1 MAIVAFPLDNTEY
14 TASAMG
20 AFLATRTRGVY
31 SADDSLAVT
40 ANGNMTVTVGPG
52 LAWLKAADYWGLAVC
67 SEAAV
72 TLTVP
77 TASSSA
83 KRMDAV
89 CLRLDKTG
97 NKAELIVKPGT
108 PAAMPVLPPLQRN
121 DSYDEIYLAG
131 ISIAAGAVAVS
142 AADITDLRL
151 NEDYCGLMRD
161 GVTGIPT
168 AQLSAQADAL
178 MAQLREAIQA
188 ASSGEGVSVYT
199 HQKSGTI
206 HKLTGSGACGR
217 VKLTANVA
225 AGDTVQVN
233 GKTVPAYVGGEAF
246 ADALAGEALS
256 GRWLSFVWDGTQVN
270 FKAGGGLS
278 NTKLALADA
287 AASDVVEGKTF
298 YASDKVLK
306 TGDILIRNQVG
317 KNGAVGISQYYPS
330 VPVTPAAA
338 NTQTNQ
344 NMDGVN
350 RFCLQP
356 PAGMYDG
363 NSYVGETY
371 ANVAS
376 AIGLTAEKLMYG
388 QQVLG
393 ITGTGT
399 LQAGYSYR
407 YAYNYDSKALA
418 GSIFKKASSGK
429 LAFAK
434 SVSDL
439 PMVIVGGGGDAHT
452 NTQTIKIGS
461 RTIATTVGTLGTVK
475 KVTVSASAN
484 EEITVDGDYNGSQW
498 FLAVL

>member
-1 MAIVAFPLDNTEY
+1 MKRGDCLAIVAFPLDNTEY

-40 ANGNMTVTVGPG
+40 ANGNMTVTIGPG

-67 SEAAV
+67 SEAAA

-121 DSYDEIYLAG
+121 DSYDEIYLAS
-131 ISIAAGAVAVS
+131 ISLAAGQVAVS

-206 HKLTGSGACGR
+206 HKLTGSGPNGR

-233 GKTVPAYVGGEAF
+233 GKTVPAYVGAETF
-246 ADALAGEALS
+246 ADALAGEALR

-287 AASDVVEGKTF
+287 AAADVLESKTF
-298 YASDKVLK
+298 YSGGKLLK
-306 TGDILIRNQVG
+306 TGAILIRNQVG

-330 VPVTPAAA
+330 APVTPVAA
-338 NTQTNQ
+338 NTQTNK

-356 PAGMYDG
+356 PAGFYDG

-371 ANVAS
+371 DRVSA

-393 ITGTGT
+393 ITGTGVTRAIWHGSIPHDYAVYTMGTAPASGT
-399 LQAGYSYR
+399 L
-407 YAYNYDSKALA
+407 LFLFA
-418 GSIFKKASSGK
+418 GSADHDMQIQSITIGGQVVATPWRNNLYVATFPVVAGQQITMQWASNYSGGT
-429 LAFAK
+429 
-434 SVSDL
+434 
-439 PMVIVGGGGDAHT
+439 PYGQGVICYV
-452 NTQTIKIGS
+452 
-461 RTIATTVGTLGTVK
+461 
-475 KVTVSASAN
+475 
-484 EEITVDGDYNGSQW
+484 
-498 FLAVL
+498 

>member
-67 SEAAV
+67 SEAAA

-108 PAAMPVLPPLQRN
+108 PAAVPVLPPLQRN
-121 DSYDEIYLAG
+121 DSYDEIYLAN
-131 ISIAAGAVAVS
+131 ISLAAGQVAVS

-206 HKLTGSGACGR
+206 HKLTGSGPNGR

-256 GRWLSFVWDGTQVN
+256 GRWLSFVWDGAQVN
-270 FKAGGGLS
+270 FKGGGGL
-278 NTKLALADA
+278 TGAKLALADA
-287 AASDVVEGKTF
+287 VPADVRRGRTF
-298 YASDKVLK
+298 YARGRGLQTGTAEYPQYLGVVSVTTGANAVLADY
-306 TGDILIRNQVG
+306 TLTPGVWRIVAAAWRDNREYGYIAVQVG
-317 KNGAVGISQYYPS
+317 GTEHGGTEPTYGHGRVLD
-330 VPVTPAAA
+330 VTLTLTE
-338 NTQTNQ
+338 NTSCRVLTRSN
-344 NMDGVN
+344 
-350 RFCLQP
+350 
-356 PAGMYDG
+356 
-363 NSYVGETY
+363 YV
-371 ANVAS
+371 
-376 AIGLTAEKLMYG
+376 
-388 QQVLG
+388 
-393 ITGTGT
+393 
-399 LQAGYSYR
+399 
-407 YAYNYDSKALA
+407 
-418 GSIFKKASSGK
+418 
-429 LAFAK
+429 
-434 SVSDL
+434 
-439 PMVIVGGGGDAHT
+439 VGGCWAIVR
-452 NTQTIKIGS
+452 QP
-461 RTIATTVGTLGTVK
+461 
-475 KVTVSASAN
+475 
-484 EEITVDGDYNGSQW
+484 
-498 FLAVL
+498 

>member
-1 MAIVAFPLDNTEY
+1 MKRGDCLAIVAFPLDNTEY

-67 SEAAV
+67 SEAAA

-121 DSYDEIYLAG
+121 DSYDEIYLAS
-131 ISIAAGAVAVS
+131 ISLAAGAVAVS

-161 GVTGIPT
+161 GVTGLPT
-168 AQLSAQADAL
+168 AQITAQADAL
-178 MAQLREAIQA
+178 MEQLRQAIQA

-206 HKLTGSGACGR
+206 HKLTGSGHNGR

-246 ADALAGEALS
+246 ANALAGESLS

-270 FKAGGGLS
+270 FKGGGGLS

-298 YASDKVLK
+298 YAGNDKSLK
-306 TGDILIRNQVG
+306 IGAILTRNQVG
-317 KNGAVGISQYYPS
+317 KNGAVGISQYFS
-330 VPVTPAAA
+330 GVAVSKANSN
-338 NTQTNQ
+338 NTQTNA
-344 NMDGVN
+344 NLDGVS
-350 RFCLQP
+350 RLCLQP
-356 PAGMYDG
+356 PAGFYDG

-371 ANVAS
+371 DRVS
-376 AIGLTAEKLMYG
+376 TAIGLTSEKLMYG

-393 ITGTGT
+393 ITGTGVTRAIWHGSLPTDYSTHTMGTAPASGT
-399 LQAGYSYR
+399 LLFVFAGNADHDMQIQSITIGGQEVATPGRNDLYVAQFSVAAGQQITMR
-407 YAYNYDSKALA
+407 WSSNY
-418 GSIFKKASSGK
+418 
-429 LAFAK
+429 
-434 SVSDL
+434 
-439 PMVIVGGGGDAHT
+439 GGGTPYG
-452 NTQTIKIGS
+452 QGVICY
-461 RTIATTVGTLGTVK
+461 V
-475 KVTVSASAN
+475 
-484 EEITVDGDYNGSQW
+484 
-498 FLAVL
+498 

>member
-1 MAIVAFPLDNTEY
+1 MKRGDCLAIVAFPLDNTEY

-67 SEAAV
+67 SEAAA
-72 TLTVP
+72 TLPVP

-131 ISIAAGAVAVS
+131 ISLAAGQVAVS

-161 GVTGIPT
+161 GVTGLPT
-168 AQLSAQADAL
+168 AQITAQADAL
-178 MAQLREAIQA
+178 MEQLRQAIQA

-206 HKLTGSGACGR
+206 HKLTGSGHNGR

-225 AGDTVQVN
+225 AGDTVQLN
-233 GKTVPAYVGGEAF
+233 GKTVPAYAGAETF
-246 ADALAGEALS
+246 ADAFAGEALR

-298 YASDKVLK
+298 YAGSDKTLK
-306 TGDILIRNQVG
+306 TGDILTRNQVG

-330 VPVTPAAA
+330 APVTPVAA

-356 PAGMYDG
+356 PAGYYDG
-363 NSYVGETY
+363 TSYIGDTY
-371 ANVAS
+371 ANVAA
-376 AIGLTAEKLMYG
+376 AIGLSAAKLMAG

-393 ITGTGT
+393 ITGTGVT
-399 LQAGYSYR
+399 RAIWHGSLPTD
-407 YAYNYDSKALA
+407 YN
-418 GSIFKKASSGK
+418 
-429 LAFAK
+429 
-434 SVSDL
+434 
-439 PMVIVGGGGDAHT
+439 AH
-452 NTQTIKIGS
+452 
-461 RTIATTVGTLGTVK
+461 TLGTAPASGTVLLLFAGSADHDMQIQSITIGGQ
-475 KVTVSASAN
+475 VVATPGRNNLYVGTFPVSAGQS
-484 EEITVDGDYNGSQW
+484 IVVQW
-498 FLAVL
+498 SSNFGGGTPSGYGVICYV

>member
-52 LAWLKAADYWGLAVC
+52 LAWLKAADHWGLAVC
-67 SEAAV
+67 SEAAA

-131 ISIAAGAVAVS
+131 ISLAAGAVAVS

-206 HKLTGSGACGR
+206 HKLTGSGPNGR

-233 GKTVPAYVGGEAF
+233 GKTVPAYVGAETF

-256 GRWLSFVWDGTQVN
+256 GRWLSFVWDDTQVN

-287 AASDVVEGKTF
+287 ATSDVVEGKTF

-306 TGDILIRNQVG
+306 TGAILIRNQVG

-371 ANVAS
+371 DRVS
-376 AIGLTAEKLMYG
+376 ATIGLTAEKLMYG

-393 ITGTGT
+393 ITGTGVTRAIWHGSIPHDYAVHTMGTAPANGT
-399 LQAGYSYR
+399 L
-407 YAYNYDSKALA
+407 LFLFA
-418 GSIFKKASSGK
+418 GSADHDMQIQSITIGGQVVATPWRNNLYVATFPVVAGQQITMQWASNYSGGT
-429 LAFAK
+429 
-434 SVSDL
+434 
-439 PMVIVGGGGDAHT
+439 PYGQGVICYV
-452 NTQTIKIGS
+452 
-461 RTIATTVGTLGTVK
+461 
-475 KVTVSASAN
+475 
-484 EEITVDGDYNGSQW
+484 
-498 FLAVL
+498 

>member
-1 MAIVAFPLDNTEY
+1 MKRGDCLAIVAFPLDNTEY

-31 SADDSLAVT
+31 SADNSLAVT

-67 SEAAV
+67 SEAAA

-108 PAAMPVLPPLQRN
+108 PAAMPVLPPLLRN

-131 ISIAAGAVAVS
+131 ISLAAGAVAVS

-161 GVTGIPT
+161 GVTGLPT
-168 AQLSAQADAL
+168 AQITAQADAL
-178 MAQLREAIQA
+178 MAQLRQAIQA

-199 HQKSGTI
+199 HQKSGTV
-206 HKLTGSGACGR
+206 HKLTGSGHNGR

-233 GKTVPAYVGGEAF
+233 GKTVPAYVGAETF
-246 ADALAGEALS
+246 ADALAGESLS
-256 GRWLSFVWDGTQVN
+256 GRWLSFVWDGSQVN
-270 FKAGGGLS
+270 FKSGGGLS
-278 NTKLALADA
+278 VTKIALANAKPENVLEDT
-287 AASDVVEGKTF
+287 TF
-298 YASDKVLK
+298 YAEGSKSLK
-306 TGDILIRNQVG
+306 TGTRKNRSVVG
-317 KNGAVGISQYYPS
+317 KNGAVGISHYYPS
-330 VPVTPAAA
+330 VPVTPVAA

-371 ANVAS
+371 DRVSA

-393 ITGTGT
+393 ITGTGVTRAIWHGSIPHDYAVHTMGTAPANGT
-399 LQAGYSYR
+399 L
-407 YAYNYDSKALA
+407 LFLFA
-418 GSIFKKASSGK
+418 GSADHDMQIQSITIGGQVVATPWRNNLYVATFPVVAGQQITMQWASNYSGGT
-429 LAFAK
+429 
-434 SVSDL
+434 
-439 PMVIVGGGGDAHT
+439 PYGQGVICYV
-452 NTQTIKIGS
+452 
-461 RTIATTVGTLGTVK
+461 
-475 KVTVSASAN
+475 
-484 EEITVDGDYNGSQW
+484 
-498 FLAVL
+498 

>member
-1 MAIVAFPLDNTEY
+1 MKRGDCLAIVAFPLDNTEY

-67 SEAAV
+67 SEAAA

-131 ISIAAGAVAVS
+131 ISLSAGAVAVS

-161 GVTGIPT
+161 GVTGLPT
-168 AQLSAQADAL
+168 AQITAQADAL
-178 MAQLREAIQA
+178 MEQLRQAIQA

-206 HKLTGSGACGR
+206 HKLTGSGHNGR

-270 FKAGGGLS
+270 FKGGGGLS

-287 AASDVVEGKTF
+287 AAADVVEGKTF
-298 YASDKVLK
+298 YAGNDKSLK
-306 TGDILIRNQVG
+306 TGAILIRNQVG

-330 VPVTPAAA
+330 APVTPVAA

-371 ANVAS
+371 DRVSA

-393 ITGTGT
+393 ITGTGVTRAIWHGSLPTDYSTHTMGTAPASGT
-399 LQAGYSYR
+399 LLFVFAGNADHDMQIQSITIGGQEVATPGRNDLYVAQFSVVAGQQITMR
-407 YAYNYDSKALA
+407 WSSNY
-418 GSIFKKASSGK
+418 
-429 LAFAK
+429 
-434 SVSDL
+434 
-439 PMVIVGGGGDAHT
+439 GGGTPHGYGV
-452 NTQTIKIGS
+452 ICY
-461 RTIATTVGTLGTVK
+461 V
-475 KVTVSASAN
+475 
-484 EEITVDGDYNGSQW
+484 
-498 FLAVL
+498 

>member
-1 MAIVAFPLDNTEY
+1 MKRGDCLAIVAFPLDNTEY

-67 SEAAV
+67 SEAAA
-72 TLTVP
+72 TLMVP

-121 DSYDEIYLAG
+121 NSYDEIYLAS
-131 ISIAAGAVAVS
+131 ISLAAGQVAVS

-168 AQLSAQADAL
+168 AQISAQADAL

-206 HKLTGSGACGR
+206 HKLTGSGPNGR

-233 GKTVPAYVGGEAF
+233 GKTVPAYVGGEVF

-287 AASDVVEGKTF
+287 TPTTVLEGTTF

-306 TGDILIRNQVG
+306 TGTQKNRSVVG

-371 ANVAS
+371 DRVSA

-393 ITGTGT
+393 ITGTGVT
-399 LQAGYSYR
+399 RAIWHGSLPTD
-407 YAYNYDSKALA
+407 YN
-418 GSIFKKASSGK
+418 
-429 LAFAK
+429 
-434 SVSDL
+434 
-439 PMVIVGGGGDAHT
+439 AH
-452 NTQTIKIGS
+452 
-461 RTIATTVGTLGTVK
+461 TLGTAPANG
-475 KVTVSASAN
+475 TLLFLFAGSADHDMQIQS
-484 EEITVDGDYNGSQW
+484 ITIGGQVVATPWRNNLYVATFPVVAGQQITMQW
-498 FLAVL
+498 ASNYSGGTPYGQGVICYV

>member
-67 SEAAV
+67 SEAAA

-121 DSYDEIYLAG
+121 DSYDEIYLAS
-131 ISIAAGAVAVS
+131 ISLAAGQVAVS

-206 HKLTGSGACGR
+206 HKLTGSGPNGR

-233 GKTVPAYVGGEAF
+233 GKTMPAYVGGETF
-246 ADALAGEALS
+246 AAALAGESLR

-287 AASDVVEGKTF
+287 AAADVLESKTF
-298 YASDKVLK
+298 YSGGDKLLK
-306 TGDILIRNQVG
+306 TGTQKNRSVVG
-317 KNGAVGISQYYPS
+317 KNGAVGMDPAYPT
-330 VPVTPAAA
+330 VAITPVTQ
-338 NTQTNQ
+338 NTQAHANV
-344 NMDGVN
+344 DGVN

-371 ANVAS
+371 AKVAS
-376 AIGLTAEKLMYG
+376 TIGLTAEKLMYG

-393 ITGTGT
+393 ITGTGVT
-399 LQAGYSYR
+399 RAIWHGSLPTD
-407 YAYNYDSKALA
+407 YN
-418 GSIFKKASSGK
+418 
-429 LAFAK
+429 
-434 SVSDL
+434 
-439 PMVIVGGGGDAHT
+439 AH
-452 NTQTIKIGS
+452 
-461 RTIATTVGTLGTVK
+461 TLGTAPANG
-475 KVTVSASAN
+475 TLLFLFAGSADHDMQIQS
-484 EEITVDGDYNGSQW
+484 ITIGGQVVATPGRNNLYVAQFSVAAGQQIIMQW
-498 FLAVL
+498 TSNFGGGTPSGYGVICYV

>member
-1 MAIVAFPLDNTEY
+1 MKRGDCLAIVAFPLDNTEY

-131 ISIAAGAVAVS
+131 ISLAAGAVAVS

-199 HQKSGTI
+199 HQKSGTV
-206 HKLTGSGACGR
+206 HKLTGSGPNGR

-233 GKTVPAYVGGEAF
+233 GKTVPAYVGGETC

-256 GRWLSFVWDGTQVN
+256 GRWLSLVWDGTQVN

-287 AASDVVEGKTF
+287 ATSDVVEGKTF

-306 TGDILIRNQVG
+306 TGAILIRNQVG

-371 ANVAS
+371 DRVSA

-393 ITGTGT
+393 ITGTGVTRAIWHGSIPHDYAVHTMGTAPANGT
-399 LQAGYSYR
+399 L
-407 YAYNYDSKALA
+407 LFLFA
-418 GSIFKKASSGK
+418 GSADHDMQIQSITIGGQVVATPGRNNLYVAQF
-429 LAFAK
+429 
-434 SVSDL
+434 SVAAGQQIIMQWTSNF
-439 PMVIVGGGGDAHT
+439 GGGTPSGYGV
-452 NTQTIKIGS
+452 ICY
-461 RTIATTVGTLGTVK
+461 V
-475 KVTVSASAN
+475 
-484 EEITVDGDYNGSQW
+484 
-498 FLAVL
+498 

>member
-67 SEAAV
+67 SEAAA

-77 TASSSA
+77 TAGSSA

-121 DSYDEIYLAG
+121 DSYDEIYLAS
-131 ISIAAGAVAVS
+131 ISLAAGQVAVS

-178 MAQLREAIQA
+178 MEQLRQAIQA

-206 HKLTGSGACGR
+206 HKLTGSGPNGR

-225 AGDTVQVN
+225 AGDTVQLN
-233 GKTVPAYVGGEAF
+233 GKTVPAYVGAEAF
-246 ADALAGEALS
+246 ADAFAGEALR

-287 AASDVVEGKTF
+287 TPTTVLEGKTF

-306 TGDILIRNQVG
+306 TGTQKNRSVVG

-330 VPVTPAAA
+330 APVTPVAA

-371 ANVAS
+371 DRVSA

-393 ITGTGT
+393 ITGTGVTRAIWHGSIPHDYAVYTMGTAPVSGT
-399 LQAGYSYR
+399 L
-407 YAYNYDSKALA
+407 LFLFA
-418 GSIFKKASSGK
+418 GSADHDMQIQSITIGGQVVATPWRNNLYVATFPVVAGQQITMQWASNYSGGT
-429 LAFAK
+429 
-434 SVSDL
+434 
-439 PMVIVGGGGDAHT
+439 PYGQGVICYV
-452 NTQTIKIGS
+452 
-461 RTIATTVGTLGTVK
+461 
-475 KVTVSASAN
+475 
-484 EEITVDGDYNGSQW
+484 
-498 FLAVL
+498 